1 MRFLDANVFLRY
13 LTRDDEAK
21 AEACFRFFQRLKS
34 GEETA
39 TTSEVIIAE
48 VVYVLTARSLYNLRP
63 DEIAGRLRP
72 LLAVRGLRV
81 AHKRSCLHALDLYAT
96 YPFLD
101 FEDALAV
108 AEMERRG
115 LRTILSYDRD
125 FDRLERVTRE
135 KPR

>member
-1 MRFLDANVFLRY
+1 MRFLDANIFLRY

-21 AEACFRFFQRLKS
+21 AEACFRLFQRLKS
-34 GEETA
+34 GEERA

-48 VVYVLTARSLYNLRP
+48 VAYVLAARALYNLRP
-63 DEIAGRLRP
+63 DEISARLRP

-81 AHKRSCLHALDLYAT
+81 AHKRSCLQALDLYAS

-108 AEMERRG
+108 AEMERQG
-115 LRTILSYDRD
+115 LKIILSYDRD
-125 FDRLERVTRE
+125 FDRLEQVTRE
-135 KPR
+135 EP

>member
-21 AEACFRFFQRLKS
+21 ADACFRLFLRLKS
-34 GEETA
+34 GEERA

-48 VVYVLTARSLYNLRP
+48 VAYVLAARSLYNLRP
-63 DEIAGRLRP
+63 DEISARLRP

-81 AHKRSCLHALDLYAT
+81 PHERSCLRALDLYAT
-96 YPFLD
+96 HPFLD

-108 AEMERRG
+108 AEMERQG
-115 LRTILSYDRD
+115 LEVVLSYDRD
-125 FDRLERVTRE
+125 FDRLDQVRRE
-135 KPR
+135 EP